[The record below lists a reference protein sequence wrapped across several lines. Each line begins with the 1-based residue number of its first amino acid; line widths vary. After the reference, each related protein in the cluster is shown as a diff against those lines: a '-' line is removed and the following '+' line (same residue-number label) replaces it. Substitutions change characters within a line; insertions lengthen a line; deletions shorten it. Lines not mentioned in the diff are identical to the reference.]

1 MRQASS
7 CPRKFG
13 VVGTKYQLTRILR
26 LFLTIAAVAFVAFA
40 ARDLALRWET
50 SKVVIAWPLMLVSLV
65 PAAIS
70 VPVLAFGWKW
80 LLERLTGTRLPTVP
94 TLALNLE
101 SQIARYMPGKVG
113 LLLMRMA
120 GAERIGAPP
129 SAIAS
134 SVVIEVL
141 SYVAVGG
148 ACAFFALYG
157 STAMFGALELL
168 GRWGLLGL
176 LVVALVTLVMLSVDR
191 RVIPEIVLRWL
202 KLEGT
207 GPIAPLLL
215 PLSHVGYWLL
225 WMAHGYLVTRA
236 VGGNHVA
243 GVSGAGLYVLASIAG
258 FLALVVPGGLGVRE
272 AFISVGLAPLVGPA
286 PAVAAAIASRAAS
299 VLVDVAGWLVAR
311 PFSGERAA
319 AVNDRLKH
327 GH

>member
-1 MRQASS
+1 VS
-7 CPRKFG
+7 
-13 VVGTKYQLTRILR
+13 TKQRLTRILR
-26 LFLTIAAVAFVAFA
+26 PPLTIAAVAFVVYA
-40 ARDLALRWET
+40 ARDLALRWESSQVT
-50 SKVVIAWPLMLVSLV
+50 IAWPLLLASLV
-65 PAAIS
+65 PAALS

-80 LLERLTGTRLPTVP
+80 LLERMTGTRLPRVA
-94 TLALNLE
+94 TLAVNLE

-113 LLLMRMA
+113 LLLMRMT

-148 ACAFFALYG
+148 ACAFLALYR
-157 STAMFGALELL
+157 STARFGALELL

-176 LVVALVTLVMLSVDR
+176 ALVAVATLIALSVDR
-191 RVIPEIVLRWL
+191 RVLPKTLLSWL
-202 KLEGT
+202 ALEGK
-207 GPIAPLLL
+207 GAIAPLRL
-215 PLSHVGYWLL
+215 PLSHVFYWLL

-236 VGGNHVA
+236 VGGSSA
-243 GVSGAGLYVLASIAG
+243 ASLSGAGLYVLASIMG

-311 PFSGERAA
+311 PFAGERPA
-319 AVNDRLKH
+319 AVVREP
-327 GH
+327 